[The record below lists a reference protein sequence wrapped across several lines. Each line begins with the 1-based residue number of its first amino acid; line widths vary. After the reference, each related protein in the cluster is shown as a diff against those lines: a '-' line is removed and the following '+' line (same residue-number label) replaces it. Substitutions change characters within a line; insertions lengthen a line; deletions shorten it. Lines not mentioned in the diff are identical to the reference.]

1 MTPQIIIEA
10 VIGGILMGGIYGV
23 IALGLTIIF
32 GILKVINFAHG
43 EFLMIG
49 MYISYFACTYSGIDP
64 YLSLL
69 IVIPIVFFLGVIC
82 ELFLIKPILNA
93 PEEIQILL
101 TFGLVL
107 VFQNLALLFWTSDLR
122 SLSTPLVFTL
132 VSFAGI
138 SVRLTTVIAFVASL
152 LVSGGFYVFLKTT
165 DFGKA
170 IRACSEEREG
180 ALFCGLKLNK
190 IYYLTFGIGITL
202 SAIPGALIL
211 PTFPVSPFVGFT
223 FTLPCFI
230 IIVLGGLGSIPG
242 ALVGGVIVGVA
253 EALGGL
259 LLPGSLQKLV
269 TFVIFIAVVC
279 LKPSGIFGLK
289 TKE

>member
-1 MTPQIIIEA
+1 MPLNIFIEA
-10 VIGGILMGGIYGV
+10 FIGGLLTGGIYGV
-23 IALGLTIIF
+23 IALGLTLIF
-32 GILKVINFAHG
+32 GILRVINFAHG

-49 MYISYFACTYSGIDP
+49 MYISYFSCTILGINP

-69 IVIPIVFFLGVIC
+69 IVIPIVFLLGVLC
-82 ELFLIKPILNA
+82 EILLIKPVLNS

-122 SLSTPLVFTL
+122 NLSSPLAFKL
-132 VSFAGI
+132 INISGI
-138 SVRLTTVIAFVASL
+138 SLRLTTVIAFLISITL
-152 LVSGGFYVFLKTT
+152 SIFLYIFLKKT

-170 IRACSEEREG
+170 IRACSEQKEG
-180 ALFCGLKLNK
+180 ALFCGLKINK
-190 IYYLTFGIGITL
+190 IYCLTFGLGITL

-211 PTFPVSPFVGFT
+211 PTYSVSPFIGLS

-230 IIVLGGLGSIPG
+230 IIVLGGLGSAPG
-242 ALVGGVIVGVA
+242 ALLGGIIVGVA
-253 EALGGL
+253 ESFSSL

-269 TFVIFIAVVC
+269 TYVLFIAVVC
-279 LKPSGIFGLK
+279 FKPSGLFGAK
-289 TKE
+289 KKE

>member
-1 MTPQIIIEA
+1 MPLNIFLEA
-10 VIGGILMGGIYGV
+10 IVGGLLTGGIYGV
-23 IALGLTIIF
+23 IALGLTLIF
-32 GILKVINFAHG
+32 GILRVINFAHG

-49 MYISYFACTYSGIDP
+49 MYISYFSCTYLSIDP

-69 IVIPIVFFLGVIC
+69 IVIPIVFLIGVLC
-82 ELFLIKPILNA
+82 EIFLIKPVLNS

-122 SLSTPLVFTL
+122 NLSTPLVFKLITI
-132 VSFAGI
+132 AGI
-138 SVRLTTVIAFVASL
+138 SQRLTTVVAF
-152 LVSGGFYVFLKTT
+152 LVSVLLSVSLYIFLKKT

-170 IRACSEEREG
+170 IRACSEQKEG
-180 ALFCGLKLNK
+180 ALFCGLNINK
-190 IYYLTFGIGITL
+190 IYYLTFGLGITL

-211 PTFPVSPFVGFT
+211 PTYSVSPFIGLS

-230 IIVLGGLGSIPG
+230 IIVLGGLGSAPG
-242 ALVGGVIVGVA
+242 ALIGGIIVGIA
-253 EALGGL
+253 ESLGSL

-269 TFVIFIAVVC
+269 TYVLFIAVVC
-279 LKPSGIFGLK
+279 LKPSGLFGSK
-289 TKE
+289 KKE